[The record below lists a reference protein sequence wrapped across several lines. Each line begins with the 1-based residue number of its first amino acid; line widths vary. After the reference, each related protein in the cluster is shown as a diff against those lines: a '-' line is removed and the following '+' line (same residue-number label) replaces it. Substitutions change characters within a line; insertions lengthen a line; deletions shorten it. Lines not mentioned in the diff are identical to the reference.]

1 MKGWSNTMKHDE
13 TKKLL
18 SKLIVGISDMFM
30 PLMNLLCAGGIM
42 KGALLILTTTS
53 FLSDSS
59 ETYLIL
65 NAISDS
71 TFYFLPVLLAITSAK
86 KFRANPFYSTVI
98 ALILLYP
105 SLTKAFET
113 GTTLHFFNLPIKPV
127 TYHSSIIPI
136 IMASAL
142 LAVIEHFLERILPE
156 LVKGFLTPIFCLCIV
171 SLVTLFV
178 FGPIGAIIGDT
189 LAGGYASLYSLSPA
203 AAGTLL
209 GALIQPMVIFGFQW
223 GLILV
228 AINNIGVTGHDSIL
242 PILAPAV
249 FAQAGAALAVM
260 VKSKNI
266 PFRSL
271 CAPAIISALF
281 GITEPVLF
289 NINIPRKKPFLFGC
303 IGGAIGGLLAGLSKI
318 QTPAFVFPSLITLP
332 VYYGEHFILYLI
344 GCLSGF
350 MIGFILTILLAS
362 DTEVVGTDTLSNI

>member
-1 MKGWSNTMKHDE
+1 
-13 TKKLL
+13 
-18 SKLIVGISDMFM
+18 
-30 PLMNLLCAGGIM
+30 MNLLCAGGIM

-53 FLSDSS
+53 VLSDSS

-86 KFRANPFYSTVI
+86 TFHANPFYSTII

-113 GTTLHFFNLPIKPV
+113 GITLHFFNLPIKAV
-127 TYHSSIIPI
+127 TYHSGIIPI
-136 IMASAL
+136 IMATAL
-142 LAVIEHFLERILPE
+142 LSVTERFLEWILPE
-156 LVKGFLTPIFCLCIV
+156 LVKGFLTPLLCLSIV
-171 SLVTLFV
+171 SLITLFV
-178 FGPIGAIIGDT
+178 FGPIGAIIGDA
-189 LAGGYASLYSLSPA
+189 LATGYASLYSFSSA
-203 AAGTLL
+203 IAGMLL

-242 PILAPAV
+242 PLMAPAV

-260 VKSKNI
+260 IKAKDVS
-266 PFRSL
+266 FRAL
-271 CAPAIISALF
+271 CAPAILSSLF

-289 NINIPRKKPFLFGC
+289 NINLPRKKPFLFGC
-303 IGGAIGGLLAGLSKI
+303 IGGAVGGLLAGLSKI
-318 QTPAFVFPSLITLP
+318 ETPAFVFPGLITLP
-332 VYYGEHFILYLI
+332 VYYGDHFILYLT

-350 MIGFILTILLAS
+350 MIGFFLTILMVS
-362 DTEVVGTDTLSNI
+362 DTSFDDTCTLSKGGLS

>member
-1 MKGWSNTMKHDE
+1 MKGWSKVMKHDE
-13 TKKLL
+13 KNKLL

-42 KGALLILTTTS
+42 KGVMLILTTTS
-53 FLSDSS
+53 FLSDNS

-65 NAISDS
+65 NAIADS

-86 KFRANPFYSTVI
+86 KFGANPFYSTVI

-113 GTTLHFFNLPIKPV
+113 GTTLHFFNLPIQPV

-142 LAVIEHFLERILPE
+142 LAVTEHFLERILPE
-156 LVKGFLTPIFCLCIV
+156 LVRGFLTPIFCLCIV

-178 FGPIGAIIGDT
+178 FGPIGALIGNT
-189 LAGGYASLYSLSPA
+189 LAAGYAWLYSLSPA

-260 VKSKNI
+260 VKSRNI

-289 NINIPRKKPFLFGC
+289 NINIPKKKPFLFGC

-318 QTPAFVFPSLITLP
+318 ETPAFVFPSLITLP
-332 VYYGEHFILYLI
+332 VYYGDHFILYLI

-350 MIGFILTILLAS
+350 MIGFLLTLLKTS
-362 DTEVVGTDTLSNI
+362 DTAVGDTDDLSNI

>member
-1 MKGWSNTMKHDE
+1 MKHDE
-13 TKKLL
+13 EKKLL
-18 SKLIVGISDMFM
+18 SKLISHISDMFM

-42 KGALLILTTTS
+42 KGALLILTTTT

-86 KFRANPFYSTVI
+86 TFRTNPFYSTVI

-113 GTTLHFFNLPIKPV
+113 GTTLHFFNLPIKSV

-136 IMASAL
+136 IMATAL
-142 LAVIEHFLERILPE
+142 LAVTEHFLERRLPE
-156 LVKGFLTPIFCLCIV
+156 LVRGFLTPLLCLSIV

-178 FGPIGAIIGDT
+178 FGPIGAIIGDA
-189 LAGGYASLYSLSPA
+189 LAAGYALLYSFSS
-203 AAGTLL
+203 AGAGILL

-242 PILAPAV
+242 PIMAPAV

-266 PFRSL
+266 SFRSL
-271 CAPAIISALF
+271 CAPAILSALF

-289 NINIPRKKPFLFGC
+289 NINLPRKKPFLFGC
-303 IGGAIGGLLAGLSKI
+303 IGGAVGGLLAGLSKTE
-318 QTPAFVFPSLITLP
+318 TPAFVFPSLITLP
-332 VYYGEHFILYLI
+332 VYYGDHFMLYLT

-350 MIGFILTILLAS
+350 MIGFFLTILIVS
-362 DTEVVGTDTLSNI
+362 DTAVADTDALSKGGLS